1 MTTEGDQSATTDPE
15 QSEPYEPAVF
25 INWIDLDSDLW
36 DGVWQD
42 GPEHR
47 SLTGT
52 KREVQEWAAS
62 QLAVRYWIY
71 DGSEFVPWERGISSS
86 PG

>member
-1 MTTEGDQSATTDPE
+1 MADPK

-25 INWIDLDSDLW
+25 INWIDLDADEW

-52 KREVQEWAAS
+52 KREVEEWAAS
-62 QLAVRYWIY
+62 LLAVRYWIY
-71 DGSEFVPWERGISSS
+71 DGSEFVPWDPGTRGSA
-86 PG
+86 G